1 MVFMGGN
8 DIFAFGQLT
17 RANGIDP
24 RGFTYAV
31 IDLETTGLNPAR
43 GSRICEVGIVRM
55 RGDGVV
61 LDEYSTLVDPGM
73 RITNDE
79 YHGITNADVKGA
91 PTFAQ
96 VVGDVLAYIS
106 GTIVVGHNL
115 EFEDKFLT
123 AEFGRLGVNL
133 PTIPGLCTLV
143 MSRMHLDRYGYRLD
157 EIANLVTGEWPRAAH
172 SALGDARTLALTLSK
187 FISEAPQRLAWA
199 GGSPVLLPP
208 YPRTGFIAPRAAGLR
223 KGAEGWLATL
233 TARLPLMAQSPMP
246 RPQGVAEYQAMLGHA
261 LADGRIVGEE
271 AGQLAVLAA
280 RAGLTQTT
288 ARQVHE
294 HFLATVRARAE
305 ADGIVT
311 PVELKELQ
319 RAAKELAASHLISDL
334 EEIARADRAKKNGP
348 LKGWRL
354 LPVGDASG
362 EVMDFAVTNGAT
374 AAVNVTKTVRLVIA
388 ADAADDPRVMKALA
402 EGIRVVTPEQALE
415 ILQAEISAKRGG
427 LFANS
432 EGQVLSE
439 QLAAEREQQARAGR
453 PEWHEAWRRR
463 ELSPADYRKEFVDR
477 HTEWDRPR
485 GERVV
490 HVSVQPQSSPRA
502 QRVNKTAAKQSGCAS
517 VLLVIGGVGA
527 VLAEVLRQIII

>member
-1 MVFMGGN
+1 M
-8 DIFAFGQLT
+8 
-17 RANGIDP
+17 
-24 RGFTYAV
+24 

-91 PTFAQ
+91 PTFEQ
-96 VVGDVLAYIS
+96 VAGDLLAYVS

-123 AEFGRLGVNL
+123 AEFGRLGINL
-133 PTIPGLCTLV
+133 PAIPGLCTLV
-143 MSRMHLDRYGYRLD
+143 MSRMHLDLYGYRLD

-187 FISEAPQRLAWA
+187 FISEAPQRLVWA
-199 GGSPVLLPP
+199 GGAPVPLPP

-223 KGAEGWLATL
+223 RGTEGWLATL

-334 EEIARADRAKKNGP
+334 EEVARADRAKKNGP

-427 LFANS
+427 LFANP

-439 QLAAEREQQARAGR
+439 RLAAEREQQARPGR

-477 HTEWDRPR
+477 HTEWNRTPR

-502 QRVNKTAAKQSGCAS
+502 QRVNKTAAKQSGCAG

-527 VLAEVLRQIII
+527 VLAEVLRQVLA